1 MILFLF
7 FFVRIIGEINLNLEF
22 AQATHVLNGV
32 SVCVRVRVW
41 V

>member
-1 MILFLF
+1 MIL

-32 SVCVRVRVW
+32 CVFVCACVGVGVS
-41 V
+41 